1 MRSSAEQTAATPE
14 NTGVAAIYKVKLK
27 RGTFFNVKNVPPAVS
42 WPQLPLNSLRSLS
55 GNKHE
60 GPHPKTVRFEV
71 GSTRLYALMA
81 PMPRTCAY
89 VSGTLK

>member
-1 MRSSAEQTAATPE
+1 MRSSAEQAAATPE

-55 GNKHE
+55 EGSHE
-60 GPHPKTVRFEV
+60 SPQAKTVCFEV
-71 GSTRLYALMA
+71 GATRLYAPMLPLA
-81 PMPRTCAY
+81 PPPCVR
-89 VSGTLK
+89 